1 VTDTAMLAKQVVADL
16 KSKDG
21 HTLRPYQREFIET
34 RHHYPH
40 IATFDEMGVGK
51 TVQCIAMDQLR
62 RAQAGLGDHKTLVVA
77 PLSGVIDQWV
87 EEFKNWTDLRVK
99 RINAKSAKTRAWFLQ
114 DMENYDVFIIHPE
127 GMRIEKDNLTKVK
140 WTHMVFDEVHRIK
153 NRKTKT
159 AQAAVEVGQCATYRT
174 GATGTPMENMPAE
187 MWHILKWLYPTKK
200 DRDAAKIGH
209 WTQKLINSYW
219 RFRGRFV
226 QEFINEAGY
235 PEIIGT
241 QNEEELRKLF
251 GIFYI
256 RRLKTDVQKDLP
268 PKIRQTYEVDLPPKQ
283 RKAYDEMKNELI
295 AWVGQN
301 NDQPVVAPVIIAQLV
316 RLQQFTL
323 GYGEILTHKKRKVV
337 NSGEGLSYEEVVE
350 TQFKLHEPSVKLD
363 ALMDILDDLGDQQ
376 CVVFTTSKQ
385 AVKLAKDRFEK
396 AGIGVSMIT
405 GDVVDAKRNA
415 EINRF
420 KRGETQVFIST
431 IRSGGVGLNLQ
442 NASTV
447 VFLDR
452 DWSPAKNQQAE
463 DRCHR
468 GGQTNPVHIIDIVAR
483 KTIDQKKDRKL
494 QLKWSWIH
502 NTIGV

>member
-1 VTDTAMLAKQVVADL
+1 VTDTDLAQQITANL

-34 RHHYPH
+34 TVVKHPH
-40 IATFDEMGVGK
+40 VATFDEMGVGK
-51 TVQCIAMDQLR
+51 TVQCIAADQLR
-62 RAQAGLGDHKTLVVA
+62 RAQAGPGDHKTLVVA

-87 EEFKNWTDLRVK
+87 EEFQKWTDLRVK
-99 RINAKSAKTRAWFLQ
+99 RINAKSAKTRAWFLM
-114 DMENYDVFIIHPE
+114 DMEKYDVFIIHPE
-127 GMRIEKDNLTKVK
+127 GMRIEKDNLTQVK
-140 WTHMVFDEVHRIK
+140 WLHMVFDEVHRIK

-159 AQAAVEVGQCATYRT
+159 AQAAVEVGQCARYRT

-187 MWHILKWLYPTKK
+187 MWHILKWLYPKKK
-200 DRDAAKIGH
+200 DRDEANIGH
-209 WTQKLINSYW
+209 WTQKLISSYW

-268 PKIRQTYEVDLPPKQ
+268 PKIRQTYEVDLPAKQ

-301 NDQPVVAPVIIAQLV
+301 NDQPVVAPVIIAQLT

-323 GYGEILTHKKRKVV
+323 GYGEILTHKKFKVV
-337 NSGEGLSYEEVVE
+337 DGVREEHIE

-376 CVVFTTSKQ
+376 CVVFTSSKQ
-385 AVKLAKDRFEK
+385 AVMLAKLRFEK
-396 AGIGVSMIT
+396 AGIGVSVIT
-405 GDVVDAKRNA
+405 GDVTDAKRNA

-420 KRGETQVFIST
+420 KRGETQVFIAT

-494 QLKWSWIH
+494 QLKWSWLAA
-502 NTIGV
+502 TIGV